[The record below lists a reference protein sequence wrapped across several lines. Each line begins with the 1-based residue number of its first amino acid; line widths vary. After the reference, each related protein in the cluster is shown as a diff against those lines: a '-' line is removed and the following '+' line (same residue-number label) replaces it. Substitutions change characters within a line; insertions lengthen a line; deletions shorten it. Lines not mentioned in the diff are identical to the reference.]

1 MRYTKQT
8 ITLAEQIRTLQ
19 TRGLTIENET
29 DAALLL
35 ERISYFR
42 LADYWRPLET
52 DKVTHQFA
60 AGSSF
65 SEDVTCYNFDKEL
78 KVLLFLSHTDD

>member
-1 MRYTKQT
+1 M
-8 ITLAEQIRTLQ
+8 TLAEQIRTLQ

-29 DAALLL
+29 DATQLL

-52 DKVTHQFA
+52 D
-60 AGSSF
+60 
-65 SEDVTCYNFDKEL
+65 
-78 KVLLFLSHTDD
+78 